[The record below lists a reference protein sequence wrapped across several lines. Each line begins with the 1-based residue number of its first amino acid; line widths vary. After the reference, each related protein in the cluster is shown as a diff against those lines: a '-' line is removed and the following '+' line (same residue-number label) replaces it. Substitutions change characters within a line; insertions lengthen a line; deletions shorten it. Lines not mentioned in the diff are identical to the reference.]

1 MIIVESGFPV
11 RLDLYFSNLAS
22 VHDQVRTKSHTHT
35 VYGRTYGT
43 LPATFSL
50 HAYYECVLVYSSV
63 L

>member
-1 MIIVESGFPV
+1 V